1 MSQPTW
7 CESLVITMVYFPRP
21 CISYRLRTGNT
32 CIKLHRSFSQ
42 TAWQI
47 WKPSS
52 FTGIKKILLGCIAEK
67 LSEMTFLQPLN
78 TGTWKSLKTLT
89 KMLNNNKI
97 SVDGLQKENHIRLLE
112 MIPQRTVNFTL
123 MNLGNI
129 KQKSAE
135 QLFVVIIR
143 YKSSVE
149 RHWNVTTHSC
159 KLQLGF
165 EMQHV

>member
-1 MSQPTW
+1 
-7 CESLVITMVYFPRP
+7 
-21 CISYRLRTGNT
+21 
-32 CIKLHRSFSQ
+32 
-42 TAWQI
+42 
-47 WKPSS
+47 
-52 FTGIKKILLGCIAEK
+52 
-67 LSEMTFLQPLN
+67 MTFLQPLN

-149 RHWNVTTHSC
+149 RH
-159 KLQLGF
+159 
-165 EMQHV
+165 